1 MRVDL
6 FDFDLPADLIAQ
18 RPARPRDAARLLV
31 VRERGLEDRRI
42 LDLPGLLRP
51 GDLLVLNDTRV
62 IPARLSG
69 RRGEA
74 TVEVTLHQPVGAEA
88 TAASADSAPASEIRP
103 ERALWLAF
111 ARPARRCRVDDRL
124 TFGPDFGA
132 TVLAKGEGGE
142 ITLGF
147 ACTPQALL
155 ERLEAC
161 GQMPLPPYIKRA
173 AQGDARDRE
182 DYQTMFAERA
192 GAVAAPTAALHFT
205 PRLMAALDEQG
216 LDHAFVTLH
225 VGAGTFLPV
234 KVEDTGAHRMHTE
247 WYEVTAAAAERIN
260 AARAAGGRIVAVGTT
275 VLRTLES
282 VAGPSGRMRAALGDT
297 RLFITPGYRF
307 KVADLLLT
315 NFHLPR
321 STLFMLVAAFA
332 GLDRMRAAYA
342 HAIARGYRFYSYGD
356 ACLLER
362 PGAVAGESG
371 HGQLKPRPPGSG
383 LRPA

>member
-18 RPARPRDAARLLV
+18 HPVRPRDAARLLV
-31 VRERGLEDRRI
+31 VRAVGLEDRRI
-42 LDLPGLLRP
+42 LDLPELLRP
-51 GDLLVLNDTRV
+51 GDLLVVNDTRV

-69 RRGEA
+69 RRGTA
-74 TVEVTLHQPVGAEA
+74 AVEVTLHQPVSTETITAHANAAVANEVRSKRA
-88 TAASADSAPASEIRP
+88 TF
-103 ERALWLAF
+103 WLAF
-111 ARPARRCRVDDRL
+111 ARPARRCRVGDRL
-124 TFGPDFGA
+124 TFGRDFDA

-147 ACTPQALL
+147 ACAPQALL
-155 ERLEAC
+155 ERLEAE
-161 GQMPLPPYIKRA
+161 GQMPLPPYIRRA
-173 AQGDARDRE
+173 RHGDPRDRA

-205 PRLMAALDEQG
+205 PQLMAVLAARG

-225 VGAGTFLPV
+225 VGAGTFQPV
-234 KVEDTGAHRMHTE
+234 KVEDTGAHRMHAE
-247 WYEVTAAAAERIN
+247 WYEMPPAAAARIN
-260 AARAAGGRIVAVGTT
+260 AARAGGGRIVAVGTT
-275 VLRTLES
+275 VLRTLET
-282 VAGPSGRMRAALGDT
+282 VADPSGRVRAAVGET

-332 GLDRMRAAYA
+332 GLERMHAAYA
-342 HAIARGYRFYSYGD
+342 HAIARGYRF
-356 ACLLER
+356 
-362 PGAVAGESG
+362 
-371 HGQLKPRPPGSG
+371 
-383 LRPA
+383 